1 MNLLT
6 NVEADALLYMPK
18 RIVVND
24 EMKDEFMFSFA
35 DKIKGRYKM
44 RSLDGNFTFL
54 MQITQSKL
62 NIKISLYLQE
72 SSRPIGLFRV
82 DYNASDHKNPVI
94 SNEHVPDY
102 VKPYTNKHI
111 YGGHVHMYVQGY
123 KPLAWAVPIDSHDF
137 SIKEMTGINSFYAA
151 IDEFCD
157 IISLQTTI
165 QHDGRMFL

>member
-82 DYNASDHKNPVI
+82 DYNASDHKNPELPKSSHAAGQI
-94 SNEHVPDY
+94 P
-102 VKPYTNKHI
+102 PTPP
-111 YGGHVHMYVQGY
+111 
-123 KPLAWAVPIDSHDF
+123 PLRRRTLPEAPCPGNRH
-137 SIKEMTGINSFYAA
+137 
-151 IDEFCD
+151 
-157 IISLQTTI
+157 
-165 QHDGRMFL
+165 

>member
-1 MNLLT
+1 MEKPFKT
-6 NVEADALLYMPK
+6 Y
-18 RIVVND
+18 RQ
-24 EMKDEFMFSFA
+24 
-35 DKIKGRYKM
+35 
-44 RSLDGNFTFL
+44 
-54 MQITQSKL
+54 QITILRNRNMIVNGTRAMRILRSAGYY
-62 NIKISLYLQE
+62 NVQE

-111 YGGHVHMYVQGY
+111 YGSHVHMYVQGY